1 MVPILIVDD
10 AREDL
15 VFAQRVLSANKILNP
30 VHLLSSGKACLDY
43 FAGKTSGGVI
53 PQLPCILFL
62 DMVMKPIGGIEVLRR
77 IKNLPAAKGSILIM
91 LSGLT
96 DIKKVAEGYRQ
107 GASTFLI
114 KPLIADE
121 LLQMLKSV
129 NGLTINKVPGGT
141 ILSIFGRQAGIAPE
155 APGITQS
162 TSFA

>member
-10 AREDL
+10 AQGDL

-43 FAGKTSGGVI
+43 FAGKTNRGVI

-77 IKNLPAAKGSILIM
+77 LKTLPAAKGSVLIM

-96 DIKKVAEGYRQ
+96 DIKKIAEGYRQ

-114 KPLIADE
+114 KPLVAAE
-121 LLQMLKSV
+121 LLQMLNSV
-129 NGLTINKVPGGT
+129 NGLLVNKIPGGV
-141 ILSIFGRQAGIAPE
+141 ILSILGSQPGIGPVSQAG
-155 APGITQS
+155 QS
-162 TSFA
+162 TSFV

>member
-30 VHLLSSGKACLDY
+30 IHLVSSGKACLDY
-43 FAGKTSGGVI
+43 FGGKTGGII

-62 DMVMKPIGGIEVLRR
+62 DMVMKPLNGIEVLRR
-77 IKNLPAAKGSILIM
+77 LKNLPAAKGSILIM

-96 DIKKVAEGYRQ
+96 DIKKIAEGYRQ

-114 KPLIADE
+114 KPLVAGE

-129 NGLTINKVPGGT
+129 NGLVINKVPGGT
-141 ILSIFGRQAGIAPE
+141 ILSIFGRHAGLAPE
-155 APGITQS
+155 APGVTQS